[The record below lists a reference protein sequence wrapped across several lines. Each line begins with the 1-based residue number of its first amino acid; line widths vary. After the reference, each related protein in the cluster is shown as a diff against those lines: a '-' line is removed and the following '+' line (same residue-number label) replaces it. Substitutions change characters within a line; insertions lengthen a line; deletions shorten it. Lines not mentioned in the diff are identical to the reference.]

1 MQYLMVKICNYIL
14 LSLSLFLGLN
24 RQLKAQPSIHLID
37 SFRVDALQVFA
48 DNLNHIY
55 LLSRDGILSKRND
68 KFQIKYT
75 YSRVEFGLPD
85 DVDLTNPLHAL
96 VYYESYQQIIILDNQ
111 LSTIGS
117 VDLARAGLFDVRAI
131 CYADDNSVWVFDHAL
146 RKLIK
151 INNSGLKEQESIDL
165 GLRGNEVNITKIIQ
179 RNEMVY
185 ALDTG
190 RGIYTFDRYAGFH
203 KLLRIAHINNFWIDR
218 NTLLLFQNNQL
229 HRIHLIS
236 GAEDVIELGDLNSK
250 NGHLLIEN
258 GKLWMLNKGYLFQ
271 YLLKW

>member
-1 MQYLMVKICNYIL
+1 MQYLMVKTCNYIL
-14 LSLSLFLGLN
+14 LSLSLITGIN
-24 RQLKAQPSIHLID
+24 SQLKAQPSIHLID
-37 SFRVDALQVFA
+37 SFRVEALQVFA
-48 DNLNHIY
+48 DNLDHVY
-55 LLSRDGILSKRND
+55 LLNRNGVLSKRDD

-75 YSRVEFGLPD
+75 YSRVDYGLPD
-85 DVDLTNPLHAL
+85 DVDLTNPLHTL
-96 VYYESYQQIIILDNQ
+96 IYYESYQQIIILDNQ

-117 VDLARAGLFDVRAI
+117 VDLAQAGLFDVRAI

-179 RNEMVY
+179 RNEIVY

-203 KLLRIAHINNFWIDR
+203 KLMQIAHIHNFWIDR
-218 NTLLLFQNNQL
+218 NTLLLLQYHQL

-236 GAEDVIELGDLNSK
+236 GAEDVIELGDINIK
-250 NGHLLIEN
+250 DENLLIEN
-258 GKLWMLNKGYLFQ
+258 GKLWVLNRGYLLR
-271 YLLKW
+271 YRLNW